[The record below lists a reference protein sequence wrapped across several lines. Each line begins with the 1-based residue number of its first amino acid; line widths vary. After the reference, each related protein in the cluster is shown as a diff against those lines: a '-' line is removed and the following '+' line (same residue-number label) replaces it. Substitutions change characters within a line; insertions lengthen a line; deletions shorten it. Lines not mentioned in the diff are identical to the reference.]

1 MAASRFRKVRR
12 SWLGLLNMVLAMATS
27 VTLGNTLDAPSRR
40 LKSDV
45 FFSRALA
52 LCETQIRCAA
62 SVDIGEPS
70 VLPSLDLDFSKK
82 APEVV

>member
-1 MAASRFRKVRR
+1 
-12 SWLGLLNMVLAMATS
+12 MVLAMATS